1 MKIVSKFIV
10 FFFYAGFSSFATAE
24 ELNLSQALQRLI
36 DYYPTLQ
43 IAKLKTEQASWE
55 INNVKNRL
63 SWKLN
68 GAAGMV
74 HDVSAFGTPFDR
86 FEASANLDRKLS
98 SGHSVGVSG
107 RYQYNDDSFVI
118 NNSLPNPSQ
127 SLDFD
132 INYRIPLGQGED
144 NIGYHQSLLIA
155 ETQKNI
161 EELNRK
167 AILKSLTG
175 NIVSLFHEIS
185 SLEQRM
191 LYTKASIQRSRRLKQ
206 YIVRNKELGLYEDKD
221 VLEANAQLLKVIA
234 ERESISLALSE
245 QKNTLRKLL
254 GMDTGSLIDISI
266 NRLPSHGMDEDELL
280 SSAKNDDPLLQI
292 KMRTLDIADA
302 NIRIALNENSDKKDM
317 VLSLGA
323 RTLNG
328 DSATESISE
337 EDYAAQIRFE
347 YEYDLGRHAY
357 TSRIEK
363 IKRQKDIILQEV
375 RLNQDSIKYELTALL
390 DKIKKQHSL
399 INKLKQHQQVS
410 SSKLNDALN
419 RYKQGRIDTT
429 RLIQFE
435 NDLHLANLDLSSANT
450 NLSHSEINLSLLT
463 GRLLS
468 QLKIEA
474 EKNKR

>member
-1 MKIVSKFIV
+1 
-10 FFFYAGFSSFATAE
+10 
-24 ELNLSQALQRLI
+24 
-36 DYYPTLQ
+36 
-43 IAKLKTEQASWE
+43 
-55 INNVKNRL
+55 
-63 SWKLN
+63 
-68 GAAGMV
+68 
-74 HDVSAFGTPFDR
+74 
-86 FEASANLDRKLS
+86 
-98 SGHSVGVSG
+98 
-107 RYQYNDDSFVI
+107 
-118 NNSLPNPSQ
+118 
-127 SLDFD
+127 
-132 INYRIPLGQGED
+132 
-144 NIGYHQSLLIA
+144 
-155 ETQKNI
+155 
-161 EELNRK
+161 
-167 AILKSLTG
+167 
-175 NIVSLFHEIS
+175 
-185 SLEQRM
+185 M

-206 YIVRNKELGLYEDKD
+206 YITRNKELGLYEDKD

-254 GMDTGSLIDISI
+254 GMETDSLIDINM
-266 NRLPSHGMDEDELL
+266 NRLPSHGLDEDELL

-317 VLSLGA
+317 VFSLGA

-347 YEYDLGRHAY
+347 YEYDLGRHVY

-363 IKRQKDIILQEV
+363 IKRQKDIALQEV

-390 DKIKKQHSL
+390 DKIKKQRSL
-399 INKLKQHQQVS
+399 IEKLRQHQQVS
-410 SSKLNDALN
+410 NNKLNDAMN

-450 NLSHSEINLSLLT
+450 NLSHSEINLALLT
-463 GRLLS
+463 GRLLP
-468 QLKIEA
+468 QLKIEP
-474 EKNKR
+474 EKLKR